1 MADQTGKT
9 CKVCKKDVSGA
20 RQCQQCKEFD
30 KKEGYWQYV
39 VSIEYM

>member
-30 KKEGYWQYV
+30 KKKKDIGNNMWCQ
-39 VSIEYM
+39 